1 MTSWEDVIF
10 TAGQV
15 CFGVS
20 LLGMLRSAH
29 KPPAWSAAMYA
40 FWVWAFT
47 AADISL
53 GLPLATV
60 TAAINAAMWTW
71 LAWQAWHTRYVLRRR
86 IIRALVDDDGRYIVL
101 PSVPQAPPQHDLGRD
116 VRY

>member
-20 LLGMLRSAH
+20 LLGMLRSAQ
-29 KPPAWSAAMYA
+29 KPPMWSAAMYA

-47 AADISL
+47 AADINL

-71 LAWQAWHTRYVLRRR
+71 LAWQAWRRD
-86 IIRALVDDDGRYIVL
+86 RARRAHALGLYRVIHRRMC
-101 PSVPQAPPQHDLGRD
+101 ARDLDSDVGRD